1 MVYGMQPIVFGK
13 SVNPYTRLVLIYLS
27 YTTFTLFFIIHWTI
41 VTKKTHVYGLKQP
54 ARSKSYNTNDF

>member
-1 MVYGMQPIVFGK
+1 MSAMVYGMQPIVFGK

-41 VTKKTHVYGLKQP
+41 VT
-54 ARSKSYNTNDF
+54 